1 MKYIYIYEYY
11 EYIYEKDAYPSI
23 HQTLYLLFSVNK

>member
-1 MKYIYIYEYY
+1 MYMYMYICMS
-11 EYIYEKDAYPSI
+11 EKDAYLHI